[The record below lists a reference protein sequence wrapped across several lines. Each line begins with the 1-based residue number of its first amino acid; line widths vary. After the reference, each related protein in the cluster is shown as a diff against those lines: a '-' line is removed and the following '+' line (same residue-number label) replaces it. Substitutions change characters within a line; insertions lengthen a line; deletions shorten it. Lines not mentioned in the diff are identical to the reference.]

1 MKLQSVIS
9 EISAAHGLSNTG
21 YILYPDLLFSCEKY
35 ISDMVHILCVYSQIG
50 NPTKHRHF
58 RLKRGMKS
66 GSLSLQIFS
75 RPEWKYLIMILTWN
89 SCPGWALSLSLVL
102 LHSLSS
108 NPAVFALQHFR
119 SCLLFLTE
127 ASWVTCIFRRTH
139 VNQVSLVTASLHGLL
154 ISLLVNTAAHP
165 AHHHLL
171 LGPGIFA
178 RHWVNSTVWK

>member
-1 MKLQSVIS
+1 MKVQSVIS

-21 YILYPDLLFSCEKY
+21 YVLYPDLLFSCEKY

-102 LHSLSS
+102 FHSLSS

-119 SCLLFLTE
+119 TPLSDIFFLDPHDITRYF
-127 ASWVTCIFRRTH
+127 AIWYDYHTILAIFYD
-139 VNQVSLVTASLHGLL
+139 S
-154 ISLLVNTAAHP
+154 
-165 AHHHLL
+165 
-171 LGPGIFA
+171 
-178 RHWVNSTVWK
+178 

>member
-1 MKLQSVIS
+1 MKVQSVIS

-35 ISDMVHILCVYSQIG
+35 MSDMVHILCVYSQIG

-89 SCPGWALSLSLVL
+89 SCPGLALSFSTLSPQTLLSLP
-102 LHSLSS
+102 SS
-108 NPAVFALQHFR
+108 ISEAQD
-119 SCLLFLTE
+119 CLLFLTE
-127 ASWVTCIFRRTH
+127 ASWVTCIFRRMH

-154 ISLLVNTAAHP
+154 ISLPVNTAAHP